1 MYNRWIVMVV
11 FVVLIQLLLT
21 DWIMPAQ
28 AADPFEVV
36 EAVLC
41 ERVEERECVAPKKEK
56 KIYSAKEGQICLFTR
71 IRTEADV
78 DTFHIWYHR
87 DRLREQNIS
96 ESEIVERFLEAFRG
110 VGGESE
116 KTIFKLSKLE
126 NVTFGIKLS
135 TRPSPGYRTWSCKTI
150 VPSLHQGKWA
160 VKIMDSSGKVYKT
173 LEFEVG

>member
-1 MYNRWIVMVV
+1 MKVV
-11 FVVLIQLLLT
+11 FTVLVGLSLPGWTI
-21 DWIMPAQ
+21 PAQ
-28 AADPFEVV
+28 AAEPFEVV

-41 ERVEERECVAPKKEK
+41 ERVEERECVAPKKEE
-56 KIYSAKEGQICLFTR
+56 KIYSAKEGQVCLLTR
-71 IRTEADV
+71 VRSETDV

-96 ESEIVERFLEAFRG
+96 ESEIVERFLEAFSG

-116 KTIFKLSKLE
+116 KTIFKPSKLE

-150 VPSLHQGKWA
+150 VPSLHRGKWA

-173 LEFEVG
+173 LEFDVG